1 MVPLGRCALVRRT
14 AEPWADVVDAADRRP
29 SLLRPS
35 LFALSWHLSVWVGLL
50 LIVVN
55 ARVLTPA
62 AIAAMGPA
70 FLIMVTLAM
79 FGELRPLVTAA
90 SKDPDGVPF
99 SGAFVFAALYMWGP
113 APAILIEALCITLLM
128 LLMRRVPWRFAF
140 NVGQY
145 VVSVGAAC
153 GVVVLAGQA
162 TTPFTTRTSFE
173 ISDMGWLI
181 LSWLVYHFVN
191 LTLVAMAF
199 TWPQTSFWNA
209 FTDEFM
215 FYTVSTLVVLALSP
229 LVVLVANEWFLMPL
243 LLLPLQAVY
252 HTAKTSREKEYQALH
267 DSLTDLPNR
276 SFLGAQL
283 ESSLDRSRERD
294 GGVALF
300 FLDLDRFK
308 EVNDTLGHH
317 VGDRLLE
324 IVAKRIQ
331 GAIRPEDTVGRLGG
345 DEFAV
350 LLPGL
355 VTREEA
361 LEAASRIRTALEDP
375 IRLDGVLI
383 DVEASIGVALHPLH
397 GSDPDELMRRADVA
411 MYVAKAERTRVE
423 VYDAERDPN
432 SPQRLGLVAALRE
445 ALENGNIA
453 LHYQPKISLVDGHV
467 VGVEALA
474 RWHHRERGVIPPL
487 EFVTAAERSTLV
499 HELTSYVLDT
509 ACRQASAWWR
519 IGMRV
524 PIAVNVSMRDLQDT
538 DVASIVA
545 RTLDQHGLPSEALM
559 LEVTESIFMSDP
571 PNAVRT
577 LSELR
582 EIGVRSALDDFGT
595 GYSSLILLEQLP
607 VSEIKIDQS
616 FVMRLG
622 NIDRD
627 PAMVRSIVGLA
638 HGLGL
643 TVVAEGVETD
653 QIVSELREMGC
664 DAAQGFELARPM
676 SSDQATRWLV
686 QRAGQTAISEAGL
699 RVVGGQ
705 GGSSAAP

>member
-1 MVPLGRCALVRRT
+1 M
-14 AEPWADVVDAADRRP
+14 DAADRRP

-35 LFALSWHLSVWVGLL
+35 MFALGWHLSVWLGLA

-55 ARVLTPA
+55 ARTLTPA

-70 FLIMVTLAM
+70 FFVMVALAL
-79 FGELRPLVTAA
+79 FGELRPLVTASA
-90 SKDPDGVPF
+90 KDPDGVPF
-99 SGAFVFAALYMWGP
+99 SGAFVFAALYLWGP
-113 APAILIEALCITLLM
+113 APAILTEAVCIALVM
-128 LLMRRVPWRFAF
+128 LLMRRIPWRFAF

-153 GVVVLAGQA
+153 AVVALAGQA
-162 TTPFTTRTSFE
+162 ATPFAPRTSFD
-173 ISDMGWLI
+173 ISDLTWL
-181 LSWLVYHFVN
+181 LASWFAYHFTN
-191 LTLVAMAF
+191 LALVAMAY
-199 TWPQTSFWNA
+199 TWPQTSFWDA
-209 FTDEFM
+209 FTEEFG
-215 FYTVSTLVVLALSP
+215 FYAVSTLVVLALSP
-229 LVVLVANEWFLMPL
+229 LVVLVASEWFLMPL
-243 LLLPLQAVY
+243 LLLPLQAIY
-252 HTAKTSREKEYQALH
+252 HTARTSREKEYQALH

-276 SFLGAQL
+276 SYLGAQL
-283 ESSLDRSRERD
+283 ESELTRATDTD
-294 GGVALF
+294 TGVGLF

-324 IVAKRIQ
+324 IVAKRLQ
-331 GAIRPEDTVGRLGG
+331 GAIRPQDTVGRLGG

-350 LLPGL
+350 LLPGIL
-355 VTREEA
+355 TRAEA
-361 LEAASRIRTALEDP
+361 LEAASRIRLALEDP

-383 DVEASIGVALHPLH
+383 DVETSIGVALHPLH
-397 GSDPDELMRRADVA
+397 GGDPDELMRRADVA
-411 MYVAKAERTRVE
+411 MYVAKAEHTRVE

-432 SPQRLGLVAALRE
+432 SPQRLGLVSALRE
-445 ALENGNIA
+445 ALQQGNVS
-453 LHYQPKISLVDGHV
+453 LHYQPKISLIDGRV
-467 VGVEALA
+467 VGIEGLA
-474 RWHHRERGVIPPL
+474 RWHHRERGLIPPL

-519 IGMRV
+519 IGLRV
-524 PIAVNVSMRDLQDT
+524 PVAVNVSMRDLQDT
-538 DVASIVA
+538 DVGTIVA
-545 RTLDQHGLPSEALM
+545 NVLDRHGLPAEALM

-571 PNAVRT
+571 VNAVRT

-582 EIGVRSALDDFGT
+582 DIGVRSALDDFGT
-595 GYSSLILLEQLP
+595 GYSSLVLLEQLP

-616 FVMRLG
+616 FVMRLAG
-622 NIDRD
+622 IDRD

-643 TVVAEGVETD
+643 NVVAEGVETAD
-653 QIVSELREMGC
+653 IVSELREMGC

-676 SSDQATRWLV
+676 ASDQATRWLV
-686 QRAGQTAISEAGL
+686 QRAGQTAAVEPVL

-705 GGSSAAP
+705 GGSSNAP

>member
-1 MVPLGRCALVRRT
+1 V
-14 AEPWADVVDAADRRP
+14 EPVDVADRRP

-35 LFALSWHLSVWVGLL
+35 LFALSWHLSVWIGLVT
-50 LIVVN
+50 IVVS
-55 ARVLTPA
+55 ARALTPEA
-62 AIAAMGPA
+62 VEAMGPA
-70 FLIMVTLAM
+70 FLVIVGLAL
-79 FGELRPLVTAA
+79 FGELRPLITAS

-99 SGAFVFAALYMWGP
+99 SGAFVFAALYLWGP
-113 APAILIEALCITLLM
+113 APAILIEALCIGLVM
-128 LLMRRVPWRFAF
+128 LLMRRIPWRYAF

-153 GVVVLAGQA
+153 AVVALAGQT
-162 TTPFTTRTSFE
+162 TTPFNARTSFE
-173 ISDMGWLI
+173 IGDLGWLVA
-181 LSWLVYHFVN
+181 SWLAYHFVN
-191 LTLVAMAF
+191 LTLVALAY
-199 TWPQTSFWNA
+199 TWPQTSFWDA
-209 FTDEFM
+209 LTDDFV

-229 LVVLVANEWFLMPL
+229 LVVLVSSEWFLMPL

-252 HTAKTSREKEYQALH
+252 FTARTSREKEHQALH
-267 DSLTDLPNR
+267 DALTDLPNR
-276 SFLGAQL
+276 TNLGAQL
-283 ESSLDRSRERD
+283 EAALRQPEDAQS
-294 GGVALF
+294 GVALF

-324 IVAKRIQ
+324 IVAKRLQ

-355 VTREEA
+355 VTPEEA
-361 LEAASRIRTALEDP
+361 LEAASRIRAALGDP
-375 IRLDGVLI
+375 IQLDGVLI
-383 DVEASIGVALHPLH
+383 DVEASIGVALYPLH
-397 GSDPDELMRRADVA
+397 GSDADELMRRADVA

-423 VYDAERDPN
+423 VYEPERDPN
-432 SPQRLGLVAALRE
+432 SPQRLGLVTALRE
-445 ALENGNIA
+445 AIEQGNIG
-453 LHYQPKISLVDGHV
+453 LHFQPKISLVDGHV

-474 RWHHRERGVIPPL
+474 RWHHRERGIIPPM

-499 HELTSYVLDT
+499 HELTSCVLDS
-509 ACRQASAWWR
+509 ACRQAAAWWQV
-519 IGMRV
+519 GLRV

-545 RTLDQHGLPSEALM
+545 RALDQHGLPSDALM

-582 EIGVRSALDDFGT
+582 DIGVRSALDDFGT
-595 GYSSLILLEQLP
+595 GYSSLVLLEQLP

-616 FVMRLG
+616 FILRLG
-622 NIDRD
+622 SDDPD
-627 PAMVRSIVGLA
+627 PAMVRSIVGMA

-643 TVVAEGVETD
+643 TVVAEGVETTEILA
-653 QIVSELREMGC
+653 QLEEMGC
-664 DAAQGFELARPM
+664 DAAQGFKLARPM
-676 SSDQATRWLV
+676 PADQATRWLI
-686 QRAGQTAISEAGL
+686 QHATETASRGVGL

-705 GGSSAAP
+705 GGAGSAP